1 MTHEHARYR
10 NEITEEFKRAVA
22 STNPTLV
29 AGTGG
34 GRFADYHPDD
44 LVAIPA
50 ALLESSF
57 GCGNPVSFAAVKPGE
72 TVLDL
77 GSGAGLDLLLAAER
91 VGTSGRVIGIDMTD
105 AMLERARANIKAS
118 GLENIEVRKGL
129 IEQLPVD
136 AASVDWVISNCV
148 INLSAEKSRVFT
160 EIARVLKPGGSMVV
174 SDMVADDLPW
184 WVKTSARFTAACVS
198 GAISETAYL
207 AGLQAAGLAQTTV
220 LGRQYYDASQ
230 MASVVVD
237 SLPAPLRNLRWHGRP
252 LAQSLLTRAA
262 RPIAAKLYSA
272 KIYARKPEQV
282 PQADIRPQS

>member
-1 MTHEHARYR
+1 MANEHARYR
-10 NEITEEFKRAVA
+10 SEITDEFERAIE
-22 STNPTLV
+22 SPTPTLV

-44 LVAIPA
+44 LSNIPA
-50 ALLESSF
+50 ALVDASF
-57 GCGNPVSFAAVKPGE
+57 GCGNPVSFAAVRPGE

-91 VGTSGRVIGIDMTD
+91 VGPSGRVIGIDMTD
-105 AMLERARANIKAS
+105 AMIERARANIKAS
-118 GLENIEVRKGL
+118 GKENIEVRKGL
-129 IEQLPVD
+129 IEQLPVES
-136 AASVDWVISNCV
+136 ASVDWVISNCV

-174 SDMVADDLPW
+174 SDMVADHLPW
-184 WVKTSARFTAACVS
+184 WVKSSVRFTAACVS

-207 AGLQAAGLAQTTV
+207 AGLQAAGLTQTTV

-237 SLPAPLRNLRWHGRP
+237 SLPAPLRKLKWRGQP
-252 LAQSLLTRAA
+252 MAQSLLTRAA

-272 KIYARKPEQV
+272 KIYARKPAPVLKAETS
-282 PQADIRPQS
+282 RQS